1 MGQKKKD
8 KQKESN
14 MLRKGRVKRG
24 KTTKGKTTKGKTTK
38 GKTTKGKTTKG
49 KTTKG
54 KMAKGKATKGKMAK
68 GKMTK
73 GKMAKGN
80 MAGSNKRK
88 FGTHLNNVP
97 LAEIRDTDN
106 SRTIKMD
113 YSKITLD
120 TIQLPDYVM
129 RSTKFFDA
137 VEDYIIDHY
146 SFLDQIPGSN
156 PTVDAYDNI
165 NECYV
170 DVKVTTKYTTG
181 RTVLTS
187 EGQMNYL
194 ADQPNVG
201 YYLIIRSNGSG
212 KNMYDVELLL
222 CVPLDEGSDDDD
234 RSDQY
239 ADKLKRVIKES
250 RSTSR
255 TKSRKKYRPT
265 YV

>member
-1 MGQKKKD
+1 MKQKKKD
-8 KQKESN
+8 KQKKSH
-14 MLRKGRVKRG
+14 MLRKVRLKKG
-24 KTTKGKTTKGKTTK
+24 KMKKGKTKKGKT
-38 GKTTKGKTTKG
+38 GGG
-49 KTTKG
+49 D
-54 KMAKGKATKGKMAK
+54 
-68 GKMTK
+68 
-73 GKMAKGN
+73 
-80 MAGSNKRK
+80 KRK
-88 FGTHLNNVP
+88 FGTDQTNVP

-120 TIQLPDYVM
+120 TIQLPNYVM
-129 RSTKFFDA
+129 RSTNFFDA

-156 PTVDAYDNI
+156 PIVDAYDNI

-170 DVKVTTKYTTG
+170 DIKVTTKHSTG

-194 ADQPNVG
+194 ADHPNVG
-201 YYLIIRSNGSG
+201 YYLIIRSTGTG

-239 ADKLKRVIKES
+239 ADQLKRVIKES

-255 TKSRKKYRPT
+255 KKSRKKS
-265 YV
+265 

>member
-1 MGQKKKD
+1 MKQKKKP
-8 KQKESN
+8 KQKKSK
-14 MLRKGRVKRG
+14 MTRGRLK
-24 KTTKGKTTKGKTTK
+24 
-38 GKTTKGKTTKG
+38 
-49 KTTKG
+49 
-54 KMAKGKATKGKMAK
+54 K
-68 GKMTK
+68 GKMTRGCSKK
-73 GKMAKGN
+73 GKMTRGKMTRGKMTRGK
-80 MAGSNKRK
+80 MARSNKRK
-88 FGTHLNNVP
+88 FGNDQTNVP

-146 SFLDQIPGSN
+146 SFLDRIPGSN

-194 ADQPNVG
+194 ADHPNVG
-201 YYLIIRSNGSG
+201 YYLIIRSTGTG

-222 CVPLDEGSDDDD
+222 CVPEDEGSDDDD

-239 ADKLKRVIKES
+239 ADQLKRVIKES

-255 TKSRKKYRPT
+255 KKS
-265 YV
+265 

>member
-1 MGQKKKD
+1 MKQKKKD
-8 KQKESN
+8 KQKKSH
-14 MLRKGRVKRG
+14 MLRKVRLKKG
-24 KTTKGKTTKGKTTK
+24 KMKKGKTKKGKTKK
-38 GKTTKGKTTKG
+38 GKTGG
-49 KTTKG
+49 G
-54 KMAKGKATKGKMAK
+54 D
-68 GKMTK
+68 
-73 GKMAKGN
+73 
-80 MAGSNKRK
+80 KRK
-88 FGTHLNNVP
+88 FGTDQTNVP

-120 TIQLPDYVM
+120 TIQLPNYVM
-129 RSTKFFDA
+129 RSTKFFET

-146 SFLDQIPGSN
+146 SFLDRIPGSN

-170 DVKVTTKYTTG
+170 DVKVTTKHSAG

-194 ADQPNVG
+194 ADHPNVG
-201 YYLIIRSNGSG
+201 YYLIIRSTGAG

-255 TKSRKKYRPT
+255 KKSRKKS
-265 YV
+265 

>member
-1 MGQKKKD
+1 MKQKKKD
-8 KQKESN
+8 KQKKSHI
-14 MLRKGRVKRG
+14 LRKVRLK
-24 KTTKGKTTKGKTTK
+24 
-38 GKTTKGKTTKG
+38 
-49 KTTKG
+49 
-54 KMAKGKATKGKMAK
+54 K
-68 GKMTK
+68 GKMTRGKMKK
-73 GKMAKGN
+73 GKMTRGK
-80 MAGSNKRK
+80 MAGTNKRK
-88 FGTHLNNVP
+88 FGTDQTNVP

-106 SRTIKMD
+106 SRNIKMD

-120 TIQLPDYVM
+120 TIQLPNYVM
-129 RSTKFFDA
+129 RSTNFFST

-146 SFLDQIPGSN
+146 SFLDRIPGSN

-170 DVKVTTKYTTG
+170 DVKVTTKHSTG

-194 ADQPNVG
+194 ADQENVG
-201 YYLIIRSNGSG
+201 YYLIVRSAGADAG
-212 KNMYDVELLL
+212 KNMYEVELLL

-239 ADKLKRVIKES
+239 ADQLKRVIKES

-255 TKSRKKYRPT
+255 KKSRKKS
-265 YV
+265 